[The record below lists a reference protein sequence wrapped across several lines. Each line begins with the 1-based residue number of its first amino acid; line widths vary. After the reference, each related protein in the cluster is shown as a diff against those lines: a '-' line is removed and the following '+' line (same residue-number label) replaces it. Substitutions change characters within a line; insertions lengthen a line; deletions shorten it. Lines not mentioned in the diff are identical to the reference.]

1 MYWVW
6 SVLVIIA
13 AGSRLKDA
21 GKPSA
26 DLLLINQNAL
36 PYIKISETVH
46 ESMKLFVVFGLILLN
61 QDLGAILICSLSRI
75 VSFQTSLYIQSLI
88 DPITDAINCND
99 R

>member
-1 MYWVW
+1 M
-6 SVLVIIA
+6 LVIIA

-36 PYIKISETVH
+36 PYIKISETVQ

-61 QDLGAILICSLSRI
+61 QDRGAILIRSLSRI
-75 VSFQTSLYIQSLI
+75 VSFQISLYIQSLI

-99 R
+99 L